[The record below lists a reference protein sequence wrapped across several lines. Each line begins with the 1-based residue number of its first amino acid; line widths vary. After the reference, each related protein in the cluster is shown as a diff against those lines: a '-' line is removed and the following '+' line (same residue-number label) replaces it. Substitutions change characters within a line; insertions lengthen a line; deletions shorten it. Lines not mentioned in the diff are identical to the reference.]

1 MGKTSYA
8 MFLASTLATEFSSD
22 RTKRIPIL
30 IPLGDFYTAP
40 RIDGLFANVLTNEF
54 GVHGY
59 NFNTFWNLH
68 QAGRFVII
76 LDGFDEMKHAMTKA
90 EFSAIA
96 KEIRKLII
104 PRSKVILLGRPD
116 AIVSDEEH
124 SVLVRG
130 TKSISGLEIPDGI
143 DASFKELRLDFFSTD
158 EYLLFLR
165 RYISAFYDGPELKS
179 FLDKRIEDVKK
190 IDLSDILK
198 RPVQAR
204 MLAQILLNPKNSIEK
219 ISKFELYNMFID
231 ECLSRETEKHERQKL
246 DAKIRRRFMQ
256 DLAWWLW
263 SVKRTRTFTISEIPG
278 DLTRRFVDTHQDT
291 LGQIREL
298 LIGSVVEERSI
309 GSLVNEKAAGNF
321 YFPHLS
327 FTEFLV
333 AEYVIER
340 NLRDR
345 DVTALGLSLE
355 GEISSFLET
364 YPLADASHKL
374 YLDVP
379 SVRTSL
385 PWRFIKFL
393 SESPTLK
400 RQVKNLAK
408 RDVTSIWQ
416 FAVEFVTMMEHGE
429 IADAIAKCVNVVASD
444 QFRFTSIAIQL
455 LIRQLFSL
463 EPKSKDFTEIAHSL
477 LSTIFR
483 EINIDLLEAA
493 NQRKSLYEP
502 RRETEEYCAVLLKQ
516 VRMSSKR
523 GSFYFSAAELYEA
536 ALEEAGDRI
545 KLLDDVYNAP
555 HSRIEVKF
563 SEIRKRLRNRH
574 DQERYDLWIRE
585 KGEESEAR
593 VFSSLGKR
601 KVKPPQPVHGAGF

>member
-1 MGKTSYA
+1 
-8 MFLASTLATEFSSD
+8 
-22 RTKRIPIL
+22 
-30 IPLGDFYTAP
+30 
-40 RIDGLFANVLTNEF
+40 
-54 GVHGY
+54 
-59 NFNTFWNLH
+59 
-68 QAGRFVII
+68 
-76 LDGFDEMKHAMTKA
+76 
-90 EFSAIA
+90 
-96 KEIRKLII
+96 
-104 PRSKVILLGRPD
+104 
-116 AIVSDEEH
+116 
-124 SVLVRG
+124 
-130 TKSISGLEIPDGI
+130 
-143 DASFKELRLDFFSTD
+143 
-158 EYLLFLR
+158 
-165 RYISAFYDGPELKS
+165 
-179 FLDKRIEDVKK
+179 
-190 IDLSDILK
+190 
-198 RPVQAR
+198 
-204 MLAQILLNPKNSIEK
+204 
-219 ISKFELYNMFID
+219 
-231 ECLSRETEKHERQKL
+231 
-246 DAKIRRRFMQ
+246 
-256 DLAWWLW
+256 
-263 SVKRTRTFTISEIPG
+263 
-278 DLTRRFVDTHQDT
+278 
-291 LGQIREL
+291 GQIREL

-477 LSTIFR
+477 LST
-483 EINIDLLEAA
+483 
-493 NQRKSLYEP
+493 
-502 RRETEEYCAVLLKQ
+502 
-516 VRMSSKR
+516 
-523 GSFYFSAAELYEA
+523 
-536 ALEEAGDRI
+536 
-545 KLLDDVYNAP
+545 
-555 HSRIEVKF
+555 
-563 SEIRKRLRNRH
+563 
-574 DQERYDLWIRE
+574 
-585 KGEESEAR
+585 
-593 VFSSLGKR
+593 
-601 KVKPPQPVHGAGF
+601 